1 MTPLLQAEAKMNTS
15 LYLTE
20 SNQHQHE
27 FQLISP
33 QSLYSSSVPN
43 SNNNSGIFSYNTAN
57 NSGVYSND
65 EFANQ
70 QDGMNTIMY
79 KNNISKTFEDDIF
92 YCPRSLL
99 TPEEQA
105 VYQEIDK
112 YYMEQALLTQLQI
125 SQTYSSSTLKEEKT
139 VKFNP
144 YTSKSFSPASSE

>member
-15 LYLTE
+15 LCLTQ
-20 SNQHQHE
+20 SNQQQHE
-27 FQLISP
+27 FHLVSP
-33 QSLYSSSVPN
+33 QSFYSPSASH
-43 SNNNSGIFSYNTAN
+43 SNNNSDIFSYSTPN
-57 NSGVYSND
+57 NSGVCSND
-65 EFANQ
+65 EFTDQ
-70 QDGMNTIMY
+70 KDCMNAIMY
-79 KNNISKTFEDDIF
+79 KNNISKTFKDDIF

-99 TPEEQA
+99 TPEEQV

-125 SQTYSSSTLKEEKT
+125 SQPYSSSTKKEEKT

>member
-1 MTPLLQAEAKMNTS
+1 MNTS

-20 SNQHQHE
+20 SIQQHV
-27 FQLISP
+27 FNLTSP
-33 QSLYSSSVPN
+33 QSFYSSPSVPN
-43 SNNNSGIFSYNTAN
+43 SKNNSDIFSYNTAN
-57 NSGVYSND
+57 NSRVSSSD
-65 EFANQ
+65 EFTTQ

-99 TPEEQA
+99 TPEEQV

-125 SQTYSSSTLKEEKT
+125 SQTYSSTPKEEKI

>member
-1 MTPLLQAEAKMNTS
+1 MTPPFAGGSKNEHKASTLRKASNNMNSTSPALSHSILLPRYPIVK
-15 LYLTE
+15 
-20 SNQHQHE
+20 
-27 FQLISP
+27 
-33 QSLYSSSVPN
+33 
-43 SNNNSGIFSYNTAN
+43 NNSGIFSYNTAN
-57 NSGVYSND
+57 NSRVSSSD
-65 EFANQ
+65 EFTTQ

-99 TPEEQA
+99 TPEEQV

-125 SQTYSSSTLKEEKT
+125 SQTYSSTPKEEKI

>member
-20 SNQHQHE
+20 NNQQHE
-27 FQLISP
+27 F
-33 QSLYSSSVPN
+33 SLGSSHSFYSSSVPN
-43 SNNNSGIFSYNTAN
+43 SENNSGIFSHNSVN
-57 NSGVYSND
+57 NSRVSSND
-65 EFANQ
+65 EFTIQ

-99 TPEEQA
+99 TPEEQV

-125 SQTYSSSTLKEEKT
+125 SQTCSSSTPKEEKT
-139 VKFNP
+139 AKFNP

>member
-20 SNQHQHE
+20 SIQQHE
-27 FQLISP
+27 FNLTSP
-33 QSLYSSSVPN
+33 QSFYSSPSVPN
-43 SNNNSGIFSYNTAN
+43 SKNNSGIFSYNTAN
-57 NSGVYSND
+57 NSRVSSSD
-65 EFANQ
+65 EFTTQ

-99 TPEEQA
+99 TPEEQV

-125 SQTYSSSTLKEEKT
+125 SQSYSSTPKEEKI

>member
-1 MTPLLQAEAKMNTS
+1 MTPLLQAEAKMNTN

-20 SNQHQHE
+20 NIQQRE
-27 FQLISP
+27 FNLTSP
-33 QSLYSSSVPN
+33 QSFYSSSVSN
-43 SNNNSGIFSYNTAN
+43 SKNNSDIFSYNTAN
-57 NSGVYSND
+57 NSTVSSSE
-65 EFANQ
+65 EFTTQ
-70 QDGMNTIMY
+70 QDGMSTIMY

-99 TPEEQA
+99 TPEEQV

-125 SQTYSSSTLKEEKT
+125 SQTYSSTPKEEKT